1 MIEKQTERRI
11 GVLDS
16 GLGGLTLVREM
27 ESILPCEDI
36 VYFGDNSNC
45 PYGNRPEDEIVELAS
60 AMLDFMLKK
69 GVKAAAIA
77 CNTIS
82 TVAGRLRE
90 RYDFPIVSIIEAA
103 CESVAGE
110 AAAMGLSKVAVFA
123 TEFTI
128 RAGLYGKLLRR
139 LRPEIE
145 VFGFPS
151 RTLAEMID
159 EGRFGDSA
167 TETEVKALLSA
178 LRESHP
184 DVTHVILGCTHYP
197 IVQDLFEKSAPGIR
211 FINPAQAQAG
221 AVKKLLSDL
230 GLLSDIPQPALE
242 IYTSGEK
249 PLYEAA
255 LKKLNIRRQALIE
268 ERSETGH
275 MR

>member
-1 MIEKQTERRI
+1 MMKKQTDKRI

-27 ESILPCEDI
+27 ERLLPHEGI

-45 PYGNRPEDEIVELAS
+45 PYGNRPEEEILKLS
-60 AMLDFMLKK
+60 IAMLDFLREK
-69 GVKAAAIA
+69 GIKAAAIA

-82 TVAGRLRE
+82 AIADRLRE

-103 CESVAGE
+103 CESVAGME
-110 AAAMGLSKVAVFA
+110 LSKIAVFA

-128 RAGLYGKLLRR
+128 RKGLFQELLRR
-139 LRPEIE
+139 LSPKTE

-151 RTLAEMID
+151 HSLAALID
-159 EGRFGDSA
+159 SGHFDDGA
-167 TETEVKALLSA
+167 TETEVKSLLGA

-184 DVTHVILGCTHYP
+184 DIRHAVLGCTHYP
-197 IVQDLFEKSAPGIR
+197 IVEDLFVKSASDIT

-221 AVKKLLSDL
+221 ALKKLLSER
-230 GLLSDIPQPALE
+230 GLLSDTPEPGLD

-249 PLYEAA
+249 TLYEAA
-255 LKKLNIRRQALIE
+255 LKKLEIQRHAAIK
-268 ERSETGH
+268 ERH
-275 MR
+275 

>member
-1 MIEKQTERRI
+1 MMEKQNERRI

-27 ESILPCEDI
+27 ERLLPHEGI

-45 PYGNRPEDEIVELAS
+45 PYGNRPEEEILKLS
-60 AMLDFMLKK
+60 IAMLDFLREK

-82 TVAGRLRE
+82 AVAGRLRE

-103 CESVAGE
+103 CESVAGME
-110 AAAMGLSKVAVFA
+110 LSKIAVFA
-123 TEFTI
+123 TEFTV
-128 RAGLYGKLLRR
+128 RQDVYGKLLRHMS
-139 LRPEIE
+139 PETE

-151 RTLAEMID
+151 RTLAALID
-159 EGRFGDSA
+159 SGRFDDGA
-167 TETEVKALLSA
+167 AETEVKSLLGA

-184 DVTHVILGCTHYP
+184 DIRHAVLGCTHYP
-197 IVQDLFEKSAPGIR
+197 IVEDLFVKSASDIT

-221 AVKKLLSDL
+221 ALKKLLSER
-230 GLLSDIPQPALE
+230 GLLSDTPGPGLE

-249 PLYEAA
+249 TLYETA
-255 LKKLNIRRQALIE
+255 LKKLGIQRNPKIE
-268 ERSETGH
+268 EIH
-275 MR
+275 